1 MSSTESDSPALTVA
15 VTSAAGFMGA
25 AVLERLDADRRISAI
40 VGVDASEPQMP
51 VAKLDFR
58 AADVRD
64 PLLGVL
70 FSDADVVVH
79 FGVAP
84 DPQVSEDA
92 MFAVNVHGTRNVL
105 DAAAKAGV
113 KRFVHISSGAVYGA
127 HPGNAV
133 PLDESAPLHANPDF
147 SWAFHHL
154 LAEEL
159 VATWATDHPEVA
171 VTILRPATTVGPG
184 ADNFVTRHFEQ
195 PLLPIVRANEPP
207 VQLLH
212 VDDLATAV
220 ALAVTTDLP
229 GTFNVAP
236 EGWLSARE
244 LAHLLGK
251 RAVTIPETWA
261 FAVARRLWLR
271 GAVGAPAGALHYLM
285 YPWVLSCERLHEH
298 GWSATRSNREVV
310 REFAAEHRP
319 YVSVGRL
326 RTRRSTLYRGGASLL
341 LGTVGGAAVAASRY
355 RRRRRA
361 QRA

>member
-1 MSSTESDSPALTVA
+1 MSSTQADTPTLTVA
-15 VTSAAGFMGA
+15 VTGAAGFMGA
-25 AVLERLDADRRISAI
+25 AVLERLDADRRIGEI
-40 VGVDASEPQMP
+40 VGVDGTEPQMP

-70 FSDADVVVH
+70 FAGADVVVH
-79 FGVAP
+79 LGVTP
-84 DPQVSEDA
+84 DPQASEDA
-92 MFAVNVHGTRNVL
+92 MFAINVHGTRNVL

-113 KRFVHISSGAVYGA
+113 RRFVHVSSGAVYGA
-127 HPGNAV
+127 HPQNPV

-147 SWAFHHL
+147 SWAYHHL

-159 VATWATDHPEVA
+159 VAGWAKDHPDIA
-171 VTILRPATTVGPG
+171 VTIFRPATTLGPG
-184 ADNFVTRHFEQ
+184 ADDFVTRHFEQ
-195 PLLPIVRANEPP
+195 PFLPIVRANEPP
-207 VQLLH
+207 LQLLH

-261 FAVARRLWLR
+261 FAAARRLWL
-271 GAVGAPAGALHYLM
+271 GGVLPAPAGALHYLM
-285 YPWVLSCERLHEH
+285 YPWVLSCDRLRDQ
-298 GWSATRSNREVV
+298 GWSATRSNREVA

-319 YVSVGRL
+319 YISIGRL
-326 RTRRSTLYRGGASLL
+326 RARRSSLYRSMAALL
-341 LGTVGGAAVAASRY
+341 LGLVGAGAARSRQ
-355 RRRRRA
+355 RRRRHP
-361 QRA
+361 

>member
-1 MSSTESDSPALTVA
+1 MSSSQTDTPTLTVA
-15 VTSAAGFMGA
+15 VTGAAGFMGA
-25 AVLERLDADRRISAI
+25 AVLERLDSDRRVEGI
-40 VGVDASEPQMP
+40 VGVDVTEPQMP

-58 AADVRD
+58 AADLRD

-70 FSDADVVVH
+70 FAGVDVVVH
-79 FGVAP
+79 FGVTP
-84 DPQVSEDA
+84 NPQVSEDA
-92 MFAVNVHGTRNVL
+92 MFALNVHGTRNVL

-113 KRFVHISSGAVYGA
+113 RRFVHVSSGAVYGA
-127 HPGNAV
+127 HPGNPV
-133 PLDESAPLHANPDF
+133 PLDETAALHANPDF
-147 SWAFHHL
+147 SWAYHHL

-159 VATWATDHPEVA
+159 VTSWGSEHPEVA
-171 VTILRPATTVGPG
+171 VTIFRPATTLGPG
-184 ADNFVTRHFEQ
+184 ADNFVSRHFEQ
-195 PLLPIVRANEPP
+195 PVLPIVRANEPP

-220 ALAVTTDLP
+220 ALAVTSDLP

-261 FAVARRLWLR
+261 FAAARRLWLR
-271 GAVGAPAGALHYLM
+271 GLLGAPAGALHYLM

-298 GWSATRSNREVV
+298 GWSATRSNREVA

-319 YVSVGRL
+319 YLSVGQL
-326 RTRRSTLYRGGASLL
+326 RARRSTLYRSAMALL
-341 LGTVGGAAVAASRY
+341 LGSVGGAVVARSS
-355 RRRRRA
+355 RRRGA
-361 QRA
+361 EGMAS